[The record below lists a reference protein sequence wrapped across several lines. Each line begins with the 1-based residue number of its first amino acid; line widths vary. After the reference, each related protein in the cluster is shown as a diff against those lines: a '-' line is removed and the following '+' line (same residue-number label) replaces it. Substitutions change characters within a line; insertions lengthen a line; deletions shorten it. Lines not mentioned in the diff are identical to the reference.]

1 MALSF
6 LQRLL
11 RLVHCVLADCSKSS
25 LFREFYIYIYIYIFC
40 FFLCVY
46 FVWMCLFLATRNTF
60 DLMHIFMFF
69 FYLLLCTTS
78 IRLSYFYVDS
88 MPRFTCYCVKNI
100 SECFI
105 YTKYYFFA
113 KQPEINV
120 FELHA
125 NYLSFATKV
134 ILFTNQVAQGTIL
147 SSTYLIQTG

>member
-1 MALSF
+1 MSF

-11 RLVHCVLADCSKSS
+11 RLVHCVLADCSNSS
-25 LFREFYIYIYIYIFC
+25 LFREFYIYIFLSFLCIFC
-40 FFLCVY
+40 NL
-46 FVWMCLFLATRNTF
+46 F
-60 DLMHIFMFF
+60 DLMHIFMFL
-69 FYLLLCTTS
+69 FYLLFCTTS